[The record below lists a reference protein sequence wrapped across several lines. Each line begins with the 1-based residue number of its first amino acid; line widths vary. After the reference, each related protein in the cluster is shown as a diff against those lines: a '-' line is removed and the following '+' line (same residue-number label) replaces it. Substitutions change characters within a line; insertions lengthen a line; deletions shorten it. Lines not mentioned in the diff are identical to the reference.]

1 MEDEGVVDGDL
12 IMTGVAQDVPVKAR
26 PAPAKNVRN
35 RAPERK
41 RYLAAYGLLAPSLF
55 GVVVFLL
62 IPVIFVFVL
71 SFMKWNMLNAPAFA
85 GFSNYIDAFK
95 YEGAWHALVVTFWY
109 VLLNIPAQTVLA
121 LGMAMLMNRRGRFTA
136 VIRVLCVL
144 PYLAMPVAM
153 GVVWQWIF
161 APSTG
166 VVNTL
171 LHLIGVTGP
180 NWLNSPGWAMP
191 VVAFA
196 NIWQYVGYNML
207 FFLAGLAAIP
217 QHVYEAASIDGASP
231 WKRFWFVTL
240 PLLRPTMLFVV
251 VTGVIGSFQVF
262 DTVYVMT
269 NGGPGTSTTVMNILI
284 YQNGFEGFRFGTASA
299 LSVILFLIILVV
311 TLVQFNYFQKK
322 TVYEM
327 M

>member
-1 MEDEGVVDGDL
+1 
-12 IMTGVAQDVPVKAR
+12 MTGLAQDIPVKTR
-26 PAPAKNVRN
+26 PTTTRKPVDAS
-35 RAPERK
+35 ERK
-41 RYLAAYGLLAPSLF
+41 RRLVAWGLLTPSLF

-62 IPVIFVFVL
+62 IPVLFVFVL
-71 SFMKWNMLNAPAFA
+71 SFMKWNLLTAPAFA
-85 GFSNYIDAFK
+85 GFNNYIDAFK

-109 VLLNIPAQTVLA
+109 FLLNIPAQTVLA
-121 LGMAMLMNRRGRFTA
+121 LGMAMLMNRRGKFTA

-161 APSTG
+161 APQTG

-171 LHLIGVTGP
+171 LHLIGITGP

-217 QHVYEAASIDGASP
+217 PTIYEASAIDGATP
-231 WKRFWFVTL
+231 WKRFWHITL
-240 PLLRPTMLFVV
+240 PLLRPSMLFVV
-251 VTGVIGSFQVF
+251 VTGAIGSFQVF
-262 DTVYVMT
+262 DSVYVMT
-269 NGGPGTSTTVMNILI
+269 NGGPGNATTVMNMLI
-284 YQNGFEGFRFGTASA
+284 YNNGFVGFRFGTASA
-299 LSVILFLIILVV
+299 LSVILFLVILVV
-311 TLVQFNYFQKK
+311 TLVQFNYFQKRA
-322 TVYEM
+322 VYEM
-327 M
+327 V

>member
-1 MEDEGVVDGDL
+1 
-12 IMTGVAQDVPVKAR
+12 MTGVAQATLTR
-26 PAPAKNVRN
+26 PSA
-35 RAPERK
+35 EMSTDK
-41 RYLAAYGLLAPSLF
+41 RTKKSQLRRTLGAYVFLAPSLF
-55 GVVVFLL
+55 GVTVFLL
-62 IPVIFVFVL
+62 IPVLFVFVL
-71 SFMKWNMLNAPAFA
+71 SFMKWNMLNPPSFA
-85 GFSNYIDAFK
+85 GFGNYIEAFK

-109 VLLNIPAQTVLA
+109 FLLNIPAQTVLA
-121 LGMAMLMNRRGRFTA
+121 LGMAMLMNRKGRFTA

-171 LHLIGVTGP
+171 LHLVGITGP

-217 QHVYEAASIDGASP
+217 QQVYEAASIDGATR
-231 WKRFWFVTL
+231 WDRFRLVTL

-251 VTGVIGSFQVF
+251 ITGAIGSFQVF
-262 DTVYVMT
+262 DSVYVMT
-269 NGGPGTSTTVMNILI
+269 NGGPGTSTTVMNMLI

-299 LSVILFLIILVV
+299 LSVILFLLILVV

-327 M
+327 V

>member
-1 MEDEGVVDGDL
+1 
-12 IMTGVAQDVPVKAR
+12 MTGVAQDVPVQAR
-26 PAPAKNVRN
+26 PAPGKNARKRVS
-35 RAPERK
+35 ADERK
-41 RYLAAYGLLAPSLF
+41 RHLVAYGLLAPSLF
-55 GVVVFLL
+55 GVLVFLL
-62 IPVIFVFVL
+62 IPVVFVVVL
-71 SFMKWNMLNAPAFA
+71 SFMKWNMLNPPSFV
-85 GFSNYIDAFK
+85 GFNNYINAFK

-109 VLLNIPAQTVLA
+109 FLLNIPAQTVLA
-121 LGMAMLMNRRGRFTA
+121 LGMAMLMNRKGKFTA

-171 LHLIGVTGP
+171 LHLIGITGP

-217 QHVYEAASIDGASP
+217 PTLYEASSIDGASA
-231 WKRFWFVTL
+231 WKRFRYITL
-240 PLLRPTMLFVV
+240 PLLRPSMLFVV
-251 VTGVIGSFQVF
+251 VTGAIGSFQVF

-269 NGGPGTSTTVMNILI
+269 NGGPGNATTVMNILI
-284 YQNGFEGFRFGTASA
+284 YNNGFVGFRFGTASA
-299 LSVILFLIILVV
+299 LSVILFLVILVV
-311 TLVQFNYFQKK
+311 TLVQFNYFQKRA
-322 TVYEM
+322 VYEM
-327 M
+327 L

>member
-1 MEDEGVVDGDL
+1 
-12 IMTGVAQDVPVKAR
+12 MTGMTHGLPLKTDFTSAR
-26 PAPAKNVRN
+26 HHVT
-35 RAPERK
+35 APERK
-41 RYLAAYGLLAPSLF
+41 RHLAAYGMLAPSMF
-55 GVVVFLL
+55 GVIVFLL
-62 IPVIFVFVL
+62 IPVVFIFVL
-71 SFMKWNMLNAPAFA
+71 SFLKWNMLNAPSFV
-85 GFSNYIDAFK
+85 GFGNYIDAFR

-109 VLLNIPAQTVLA
+109 FLLNIPVQTVLA

-136 VIRVLCVL
+136 VVRVLCVL

-161 APSTG
+161 APTTG

-171 LHLIGVTGP
+171 LHDVGITGP
-180 NWLNSPGWAMP
+180 AWLNSPGWAMP

-196 NIWQYVGYNML
+196 NIWQYVCYNML
-207 FFLAGLAAIP
+207 FFLAGLAAVP
-217 QHVYEAASIDGASP
+217 HQVYEAAAIDGATT
-231 WKRFWFVTL
+231 WKRFWYVTL
-240 PLLRPTMLFVV
+240 PLLRPTMLFVL
-251 VTGVIGSFQVF
+251 VTGAIGSFQVF

-284 YQNGFEGFRFGTASA
+284 YQNAFQGFRFGTASA
-299 LSVILFLIILVV
+299 LSVILFLVILVV

-327 M
+327 S

>member
-1 MEDEGVVDGDL
+1 MS
-12 IMTGVAQDVPVKAR
+12 GVAQDAR
-26 PAPAKNVRN
+26 IRTHSAPTSTRKKRVT
-35 RAPERK
+35 APER
-41 RYLAAYGLLAPSLF
+41 RRHLVAYGLLAPSLF
-55 GVVVFLL
+55 GVLVFLL
-62 IPVIFVFVL
+62 IPVVFVFVL
-71 SFMKWNMLNAPAFA
+71 SFLKWNLLTPPAFA
-85 GFSNYIDAFK
+85 GFDNYIDAFK

-109 VLLNIPAQTVLA
+109 FLLNIPAQTVLA

-161 APSTG
+161 APQTG

-171 LHLIGVTGP
+171 LHLVGVTGP

-217 QHVYEAASIDGASP
+217 PQVHEACALDGATA
-231 WKRFWFVTL
+231 WKKFWHITL

-251 VTGVIGSFQVF
+251 VTGAIGSFQVF

-269 NGGPGTSTTVMNILI
+269 NGGPGNSTTVMNILI

-299 LSVILFLIILVV
+299 LSVILFLVILVI
-311 TLVQFNYFQKK
+311 TLVQFNYFQKR

-327 M
+327 V